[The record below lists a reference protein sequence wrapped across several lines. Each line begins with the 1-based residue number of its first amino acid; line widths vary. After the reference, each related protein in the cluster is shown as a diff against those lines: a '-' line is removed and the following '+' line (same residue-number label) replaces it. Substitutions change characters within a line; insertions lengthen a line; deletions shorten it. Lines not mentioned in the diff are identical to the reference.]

1 VLPNLLIIGAQKCG
15 TSSLHEYLR
24 LHPEVFMS
32 SQKELNFFAGPGW
45 NWGQGREW
53 YEAQFRGGET
63 ASVRGESSPSYSMH
77 PWVPGVPERIHGVV
91 PDAKLVY
98 LVRDPIER
106 MISQYAHYSSRGYTR
121 QPISELFSLDRFEE
135 SDYVLFSRYAMQLD
149 EYLRHFP
156 PSRIL
161 VLAQEDLH
169 RDRAETL
176 RKVFR
181 FLEVDDS
188 FNTEG
193 FAAEYNVQQQEVLHR
208 TLNRLARGRINGER
222 YAALARW
229 VPGLRWLDRR
239 LKRPLARPEIDAE
252 LRERL
257 AEYVKPDADRL
268 RELTGMRLES
278 WSV

>member
-45 NWGQGREW
+45 SWDRGCDW
-53 YEAQFRGGET
+53 YEAQFRGGE
-63 ASVRGESSPSYSMH
+63 AAKVRGESSPSYSMN
-77 PWVPGVPERIHGVV
+77 PWVPGVPERIHGLV
-91 PDAKLVY
+91 PDAKLIY

-106 MISQYAHYSSRGYTR
+106 MVSQYAHHSSRGYTR
-121 QPISELFSLDRFEE
+121 QPISELFSLDRFWE

-149 EYLRHFP
+149 EYLRYFP

-161 VLAQEDLH
+161 VVAQEDLH
-169 RDRAETL
+169 RDRSGTL
-176 RKVFR
+176 REVFR
-181 FLEVDDS
+181 FLGVDDS
-188 FNTEG
+188 FSANG
-193 FAAEYNVQQQEVLHR
+193 FAVEYNVQQEAVLQR

-222 YAALARW
+222 YEALTRR
-229 VPGLRWLDRR
+229 VPGLRWLDGR
-239 LKRPLARPEIDAE
+239 LKRPLARPAIDAE
-252 LRERL
+252 LRGRL
-257 AEYVKPDADRL
+257 AEYLKADADRL
-268 RELTGMRLES
+268 RELTGRRFES